1 VRTAGP
7 DLGAAPHP
15 PPAPLPPPDVAG
27 TRAADAA
34 PARARR
40 RPWSELEHPGLAVA
54 HLTPNWFAAVMGTG
68 VVAVA
73 ASSLPVRA
81 PLRATV
87 AGAALDALALVAWV
101 AAALLLLVLL
111 VASALHWTRH
121 PATAREYARHPVMA
135 NFYGAPAM
143 GLLTVGAGAHL
154 VGERLVG
161 PTAGLGVFAGL
172 WVLGTALGLATAVL
186 VPFRAVVAAGAAAGT
201 VPGGTAPTAAPGAL
215 PAWMMPVVPPMVS
228 ASTGALLVPE
238 VPAGQLRLAFLL
250 LLAAL
255 FGLSLVAG
263 LMTATLVH
271 GRLLTAGPLPVQA
284 APTTWITLGVVGQ
297 SMTAAL
303 LLGAATAGV
312 ADAPV
317 VQVVRVL
324 GVVYA
329 AAMGGFGALLLVL
342 AAALTAH
349 AARRGL
355 RFSLT
360 WWSFTFPVGTC
371 VTGASALGAATGSLA
386 VDALAVALF
395 GLLLLAWAVVA
406 ARTARGAAT
415 GALLLPARG

>member
-1 VRTAGP
+1 VR
-7 DLGAAPHP
+7 
-15 PPAPLPPPDVAG
+15 
-27 TRAADAA
+27 
-34 PARARR
+34 RR
-40 RPWSELEHPGLAVA
+40 HRPWSELERPGLAVA

-73 ASSLPVRA
+73 AASLPVRA
-81 PLRATV
+81 PLRGTA

-111 VASALHWTRH
+111 VASALHWARH
-121 PATAREYARHPVMA
+121 PTTAREYARHPVMA

-154 VGERLVG
+154 VGERVVG
-161 PTAGLGVFAGL
+161 PVAALAVFAGL
-172 WVLGTALGLATAVL
+172 WVLGTALGLVTAVL
-186 VPFRAVVAAGAAAGT
+186 VPFRAVVAAGTAAVP
-201 VPGGTAPTAAPGAL
+201 VPGGTAPTATPAPGAL

-271 GRLLTAGPLPVQA
+271 GRLLTSGPLPVQA

-303 LLGAATAGV
+303 LLATATAGV
-312 ADAPV
+312 AGAQV
-317 VQVVRVL
+317 GQVVRVL

-329 AAMGGFGALLLVL
+329 AAMGGFGALLLLL

-406 ARTARGAAT
+406 TRTARGAAT